1 MPVLSLNS
9 IRHTRPRGPHAAHTR
24 PVLTAP
30 PPGLPSVF
38 HRGVEKWYLVR
49 LITWRSRVRLPPPQP
64 RGPLPKAAALAIS
77 RVVAS
82 RKAGAGVDPRPGGEI
97 GDASAAKRRRKR
109 GHMTPLFQRRRGRAA
124 GPEES
129 AAIPRA
135 ARSRASRVVARRARR
150 PTARVRLPPPQ
161 PRGPLPK
168 AAALAISRVV
178 ASREAGAGVDPR
190 PGGEIGDASA
200 AKRRRKRGHMAL
212 LHERRRG
219 SAVGNELG
227 APRRILPNLRATRP
241 YSPRSKAP
249 PEGGAQEPTVR
260 SSRKNQSSKA
270 LQGVRYAGLAVR
282 VIAGP
287 CVCEMQGG
295 KRR

>member
-109 GHMTPLFQRRRGRAA
+109 GHMTPL
-124 GPEES
+124 
-129 AAIPRA
+129 
-135 ARSRASRVVARRARR
+135 
-150 PTARVRLPPPQ
+150 
-161 PRGPLPK
+161 
-168 AAALAISRVV
+168 
-178 ASREAGAGVDPR
+178 
-190 PGGEIGDASA
+190 
-200 AKRRRKRGHMAL
+200 
-212 LHERRRG
+212 HERRRG